1 MRVGV
6 LALQGAFREHVAML
20 RRLGVDAREVR
31 TPEELAAR
39 DALVLPGG
47 ESTTVGKLLDSSGLR
62 EPVARF
68 PGAILGTCAGMIV
81 LAREATDGLPG
92 QPLLGRIDLIVRR
105 NGYGRQARS
114 FEAALDLPGE
124 DAPFPGVFIRA
135 PRVERMG
142 EGVEVV
148 AALDGEPVAA
158 RQGPI
163 MVTAFHPELTGD
175 ARLHRRFLDL
185 AREAAA
191 GAEAA

>member
-1 MRVGV
+1 
-6 LALQGAFREHVAML
+6 
-20 RRLGVDAREVR
+20 
-31 TPEELAAR
+31 
-39 DALVLPGG
+39 
-47 ESTTVGKLLDSSGLR
+47 VGKLLDSSGLR
-62 EPVARF
+62 EPVAEF

-81 LAREATDGLPG
+81 LAREASDGLPG
-92 QPLLGRIDLIVRR
+92 QLLLGRIDLAVRR

-114 FEAALDLPGE
+114 FEAPLDLPGE
-124 DAPFPGVFIRA
+124 DTPFPGVFIRA
-135 PRVERMG
+135 PRIESLG

-148 AALDGEPVAA
+148 ATLDGEPVAA

-185 AREAAA
+185 AREATA

>member
-1 MRVGV
+1 MRIGV
-6 LALQGAFREHVAML
+6 LALQGAFREHVAVL

-31 TPEELAAR
+31 VPTELAAC

-62 EPVARF
+62 EPVASF
-68 PGAILGTCAGMIV
+68 TGAVLGTCAGMIV
-81 LAREATDGLPG
+81 LAEEASDGLPG
-92 QPLLGRIDLIVRR
+92 QLLLGRIDLSVRR
-105 NGYGRQARS
+105 NGYGRQTRS
-114 FEAALDLPGE
+114 FEALLELPGE
-124 DAPFPGVFIRA
+124 DARFPGVFIRA
-135 PRVERMG
+135 PRIDRVG

-148 AALDGEPVAA
+148 ATLDGEPVAA

-185 AREAAA
+185 AREAVA

>member
-20 RRLGVDAREVR
+20 RRLGADAREVR
-31 TPEELAAR
+31 TPAELDAS

-62 EPVARF
+62 EPVAGF

-81 LAREATDGLPG
+81 LAREASDGLPG
-92 QPLLGRIDLIVRR
+92 QLLLGRIDLAVRR

-114 FEAALDLPGE
+114 FEAPLELAGE
-124 DAPFPGVFIRA
+124 DTPFPGVFIRA
-135 PRVERMG
+135 PRIESLG

-148 AALDGEPVAA
+148 ATLDGEPVAA